1 MGGFITER
9 NFDEAEA
16 AFPGIVAFY
25 RGLGHKPRTFLELV
39 QLFLE
44 RADARLPMTAADR
57 RM

>member
-9 NFDEAEA
+9 NFAEAEA

-25 RGLGHKPRTFLELV
+25 RALGHKPRTFLDLV
-39 QLFLE
+39 QLYLE
-44 RADARLPMTAADR
+44 RADARVPIAAADR